1 MSEEL
6 PPIWALDKAAKAA
19 GYDSWRES
27 KILYTEGSGVQD
39 SIIAH
44 ARTIAQYEQP
54 PVDEDEVSLMRVL
67 CAWYG
72 FDGGLHDPGDFKRD
86 WKVTWPVTLAQ
97 FKRELEGRK

>member
-19 GYDSWRES
+19 GYADWDSMLAMRS
-27 KILYTEGSGVQD
+27 FNAALRY

-54 PVDEDEVSLMRVL
+54 PVDPDEEAFARVIRAWGCPHNADKIEQGTMNDEDV
-67 CAWYG
+67 AAI
-72 FDGGLHDPGDFKRD
+72 
-86 WKVTWPVTLAQ
+86 AQ
-97 FKRELEGRK
+97 FKKELGRD

>member
-1 MSEEL
+1 MADEL

-19 GYDSWRES
+19 GWHDGWQTVMHG
-27 KILYTEGSGVQD
+27 ITQA

-54 PVDEDEVSLMRVL
+54 PVDEDEEALKRVL
-67 CAWYG
+67 DAYFGAVGRSTDDWYPPHSVK
-72 FDGGLHDPGDFKRD
+72 DA
-86 WKVTWPVTLAQ
+86 LAQ

>member
-1 MSEEL
+1 MTDEL

-19 GYDSWRES
+19 GYDSWPQYNGCYS
-27 KILYTEGSGVQD
+27 STEAER

-54 PVDEDEVSLMRVL
+54 PVDEVAEAMARFLTAL
-67 CAWYG
+67 G
-72 FDGGLHDPGDFKRD
+72 FEGLPARLLDGGLTPEGQAA
-86 WKVTWPVTLAQ
+86 LAQ

>member
-1 MSEEL
+1 MSGDEL

-54 PVDEDEVSLMRVL
+54 PVDED
-67 CAWYG
+67 CAAFNRILDALG
-72 FDGGLHDPGDFKRD
+72 IISIASHKAG
-86 WKVTWPVTLAQ
+86 LAQ
-97 FKRELEGRK
+97 FKRELENRK